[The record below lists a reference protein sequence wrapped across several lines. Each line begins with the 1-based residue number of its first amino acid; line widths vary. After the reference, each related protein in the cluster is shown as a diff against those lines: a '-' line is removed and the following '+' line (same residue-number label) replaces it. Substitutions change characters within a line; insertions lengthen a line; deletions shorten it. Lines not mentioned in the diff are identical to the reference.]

1 MEWWSLGSL
10 RKRMRSLAGKDG
22 APVAGNGEKAM
33 KGLGLGGSIV
43 K

>member
-10 RKRMRSLAGKDG
+10 RKKMRSLANEDR
-22 APVAGNGEKAM
+22 APMAGNGEEAV
-33 KGLGLGGSIV
+33 KGLGLGGSTV